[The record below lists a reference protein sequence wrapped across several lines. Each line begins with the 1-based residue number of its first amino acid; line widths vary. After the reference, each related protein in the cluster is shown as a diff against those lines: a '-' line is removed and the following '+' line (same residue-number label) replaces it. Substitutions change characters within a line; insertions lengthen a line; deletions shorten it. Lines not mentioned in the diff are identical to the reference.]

1 MISTLIF
8 FKAKKKALPL
18 YICFNLAYFK
28 NKIKKKSSLLL
39 RLSTKINNID

>member
-8 FKAKKKALPL
+8 FKAKKEALPL

-28 NKIKKKSSLLL
+28 NKIKKK
-39 RLSTKINNID
+39 KFVIIKVIDENQ